1 VRFLNIYLI
10 IGVILLI
17 IPHPVRSGARIGIVA
32 PASPCDPGL
41 THQAIEQLCAAGYE
55 PVLGASV
62 FRQHGFLA
70 GTDEERLYDLHQ
82 MFADR
87 SVEAI
92 LCLRG
97 GYGSVRIVEY
107 LDYDLIRANPKWLIG
122 YSDITTLLLAIYQ
135 RTGLLTLHGPM
146 LAELPASGN
155 AKGWTNLWK
164 RLKKPSMPFIYPP
177 TEKAHCLFPGETAG
191 PLIGGNLT
199 LLVATLGTPFEIDT
213 VGHILF
219 IEEVGENPYRIDRM
233 LTQLRLSGKL
243 QATKGIIL
251 GSFKDC
257 KTPPDQSSIPIIDVF
272 RDQLSTLCIPAYIGF
287 PAGHALP
294 NYAFPIGAPAS
305 MNADTCTCKVFPS
318 GYPTKS

>member
-1 VRFLNIYLI
+1 LNIYLI
-10 IGVILLI
+10 IEVILLI
-17 IPHPVRSGARIGIVA
+17 IPHPVRSRAHIGVVA
-32 PASPCDPGL
+32 PASPCDPIL
-41 THQAIEQLCAAGYE
+41 IQQAIEQLCEAGYV

-82 MFADR
+82 MFADP

-97 GYGSVRIVEY
+97 GYGSLRIVEH

-135 RTGLLTLHGPM
+135 QTRLLTLHGPM
-146 LAELPASGN
+146 LAELPVSSN
-155 AKGWTNLWK
+155 VDGWTNLWK
-164 RLKKPSMPFIYPP
+164 RLKKPTMPFIYPP
-177 TEKAHCLFPGETAG
+177 TEKAHCLFPGEAVG
-191 PLIGGNLT
+191 PLIGGNLS

-233 LTQLRLSGKL
+233 LTQLRLAGKL
-243 QATKGIIL
+243 QAAKGIIL

-257 KTPPDQSSIPIIDVF
+257 KAPPDRSSIPMIDIF
-272 RDQLSTLCIPAYIGF
+272 RDQISTLGIPAYIGF
-287 PAGHALP
+287 PAGHSLP
-294 NYAFPIGAPAS
+294 NYPFPIGAPAY
-305 MNADTCTCKVFPS
+305 MNADDCICHIF
-318 GYPTKS
+318 